1 MDSILKRCR
10 LPSPPGTFLMAL
22 ASVLDVN
29 RFLLQQGTVIRILR
43 AISFYPWGSLQSE
56 AGRRQL
62 SLKQIITKLWNPDP
76 FTAGIKPFVAG
87 GGVLWKPVVYRRGK
101 IKDVTRVSDLLSDDT
116 VAWLASRQPRIA
128 KDSPLF
134 RDITNLLVNGLDF
147 WKTNN
152 GPDYVEVLFDCR
164 FLVSFRLPHIPIE
177 VLSALMLGRGKL
189 LLEASSRW
197 YSPLVLY
204 QGHDT
209 ARIIHSLVSDDFS
222 GAHSWDNKS
231 MEEKVCVDWI
241 VIKFIRTLDAI

>member
-1 MDSILKRCR
+1 
-10 LPSPPGTFLMAL
+10 MAL
-22 ASVLDVN
+22 ASVSDVK
-29 RFLLQQGTVIRILR
+29 RFLLQQGMVLRILR
-43 AISFYPWGSLQSE
+43 TISFYPWGSLQSE

-87 GGVLWKPVVYRRGK
+87 GGVLWKPVVFRREK

-116 VAWLASRQPRIA
+116 VAWLATRQPPFDKKKKLPQIA
-128 KDSPLF
+128 RDSPLF
-134 RDITNLLVNGLDF
+134 RDITNLLVYGLDL

-152 GPDYVEVLFDCR
+152 GPDYVEILFDCR

-177 VLSALMLGRGKL
+177 ILSALMSGRGKL
-189 LLEASSRW
+189 LLQASSRW

-204 QGHDT
+204 QDHGA
-209 ARIIHSLVSDDFS
+209 ARIVHSLVSDDFS

-231 MEEKVCVDWI
+231 TEGKVCVDWI
-241 VIKFIRTLDAI
+241 VVKFIRTLNAI